1 MDWYYP
7 ILAGIYN
14 ESEAIKKINSKW
26 NMFINEDFGCRCVSD
41 RPWITVAETSELII
55 TLNKIDETKKA
66 KDLFEKVSEL
76 KDPKDNIFWMGYV
89 FDDGK
94 YWPIEKPTWTAAAYI
109 LAANALN
116 GFNSAG
122 DFFKK
127 L

>member
-1 MDWYYP
+1 MLSLGSFNSLTFSKRSSAFLVSS
-7 ILAGIYN
+7 IL
-14 ESEAIKKINSKW
+14 
-26 NMFINEDFGCRCVSD
+26 F
-41 RPWITVAETSELII
+41 SELII

-66 KDLFEKVSEL
+66 EDLFEKVSEL

-122 DFFKK
+122 DFFKN